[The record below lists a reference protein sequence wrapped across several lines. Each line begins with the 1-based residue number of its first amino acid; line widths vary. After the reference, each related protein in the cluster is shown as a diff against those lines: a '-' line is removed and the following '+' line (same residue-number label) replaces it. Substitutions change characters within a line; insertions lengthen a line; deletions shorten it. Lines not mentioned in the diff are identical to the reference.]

1 MAITYKITETGKEKS
16 KVLFQTTDWLEAKEW
31 LSKDTHAWPRPVL
44 HYEGANGMT
53 VDEFNALQ
61 DHPHWPIKVKQ
72 VVIDE

>member
-1 MAITYKITETGKEKS
+1 MAITYKITENGREKS
-16 KVLFQTTDWLEAKEW
+16 KVVYQTDDWYDARKWITSEA
-31 LSKDTHAWPRPVL
+31 HPYHCI